1 MRRISSLED
10 LENLLRRT
18 EQIKLYGAGLRLAS
32 FMELVEE
39 QKLPFHASCI
49 LVSSAKGNPSTAFE
63 IPIVE
68 IAEAELCEA
77 DCILLTIS
85 DCFVED
91 VKRTLEDYGVV
102 DQVYQLDYSII
113 DRIPYHKVYKEIE
126 PYLKKYPHDVSNR
139 NVPGKEEDIY
149 VWSCWW
155 QGEENAPELVQVCLK
170 SQRENLPT
178 QAKHIVVTWEN
189 VRDYIEM
196 PDEIMEMARCGDLCM
211 AHLADITRCCLLYRY
226 GGIWLDATVYMTGK
240 LPEEYFN
247 YSLFTRT
254 TGEGIYC
261 TGVSWVTWFLGARKG
276 EELFRFLM
284 EMFFAYFRSHR
295 KAIHYY
301 MIDFLIAI
309 ACRSLPGVEEK
320 FRRIPMNNLHGT
332 ELQKHLSEEYDP
344 EAYQRYTEG
353 GFLQKLTY
361 KGSNYQENSI
371 YTRLIHQEGK
381 EK

>member
-18 EQIKLYGAGLRLAS
+18 EQMKLYGAGLRLAS

-68 IAEAELCEA
+68 IAEAELCET

-139 NVPGKEEDIY
+139 NVPGKE
-149 VWSCWW
+149 
-155 QGEENAPELVQVCLK
+155 
-170 SQRENLPT
+170 
-178 QAKHIVVTWEN
+178 
-189 VRDYIEM
+189 
-196 PDEIMEMARCGDLCM
+196 
-211 AHLADITRCCLLYRY
+211 
-226 GGIWLDATVYMTGK
+226 
-240 LPEEYFN
+240 
-247 YSLFTRT
+247 
-254 TGEGIYC
+254 
-261 TGVSWVTWFLGARKG
+261 
-276 EELFRFLM
+276 
-284 EMFFAYFRSHR
+284 
-295 KAIHYY
+295 
-301 MIDFLIAI
+301 
-309 ACRSLPGVEEK
+309 
-320 FRRIPMNNLHGT
+320 
-332 ELQKHLSEEYDP
+332 
-344 EAYQRYTEG
+344 
-353 GFLQKLTY
+353 
-361 KGSNYQENSI
+361 
-371 YTRLIHQEGK
+371 
-381 EK
+381 